1 VAIVIKIIVSFVFFL
16 YFDGEM
22 DDEYYYS
29 DEYYTENPSA
39 RSIRDKV
46 LSHRFSVFFVVL
58 IVSVGTEIVNGLIRS
73 GLTTAITFVPYD
85 FIWIS
90 NYIEVVTDILTYALY
105 GFLSWYFARN
115 VRTAVKFIGL
125 IFFVTN
131 AMNAFSFVINSI
143 TNVFS
148 QAGEH
153 LLNSIFSSVFVS
165 VAAFIISIIKLIA
178 LVALC
183 SKLKKSRE
191 YY

>member
-1 VAIVIKIIVSFVFFL
+1 
-16 YFDGEM
+16 
-22 DDEYYYS
+22 
-29 DEYYTENPSA
+29 
-39 RSIRDKV
+39 
-46 LSHRFSVFFVVL
+46 
-58 IVSVGTEIVNGLIRS
+58 
-73 GLTTAITFVPYD
+73 
-85 FIWIS
+85 
-90 NYIEVVTDILTYALY
+90 
-105 GFLSWYFARN
+105 
-115 VRTAVKFIGL
+115 
-125 IFFVTN
+125 
-131 AMNAFSFVINSI
+131 MNAFSFVINSI